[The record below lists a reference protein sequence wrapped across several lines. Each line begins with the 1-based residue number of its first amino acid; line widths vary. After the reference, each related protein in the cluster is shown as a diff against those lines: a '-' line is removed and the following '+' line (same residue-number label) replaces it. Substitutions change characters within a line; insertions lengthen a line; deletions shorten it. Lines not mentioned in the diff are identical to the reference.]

1 MTAIPLYN
9 QLANLMDASLVLVV
23 ETKFVSTLLME
34 EEDNAV
40 DNLMML
46 MELNAIK
53 KIKCSLV
60 ASVKQVSKK
69 LNRYSF

>member
-1 MTAIPLYN
+1 
-9 QLANLMDASLVLVV
+9 MDASLALVV
-23 ETKFVSTLLME
+23 VAKFVSTLRIE
-34 EEDNAV
+34 EEDNSV